1 MNQQQHSYYEDK
13 LSEYEFITYISP
25 ENSFFFNTCP
35 EITFIHSVNGDEES
49 RIREADRSLPL
60 LRKFLTN
67 RNCPVTKINIKDCM
81 ILKRGILDIL
91 KENKTVTELNIT
103 YCTISEKEVLIKIAD
118 FLKGNQTIQ
127 KLGLHLFITY
137 YMANKNNPEPRKLF
151 NSLIGTSVTHLDL
164 RQNFL
169 GFHVL
174 EDLKNVIPKLKLQS
188 LNLLDN
194 LEKKTTKKLEDSVLY
209 IVRKN
214 IFLEK
219 VLVENLSIQT
229 LSRLEMNMRENKCI
243 KRFFKIYLQNCG
255 PKRLGIMDAQ
265 TRQSIRDPK
274 KPRLDIDVRR
284 IIHQYIPRNI
294 EKGVDHFISWLEN
307 VEKCLDNIR
316 GYDITQFIQSRSDIS
331 YFMENHSVV
340 ETGIKKLKRYARYH
354 HYSLSGKKPLY
365 SNLFIGK
372 KQTRGRKRKISQVPG
387 SE

>member
-1 MNQQQHSYYEDK
+1 MNQQQHNYYEDK
-13 LSEYEFITYISP
+13 LNEYEFITYLSP
-25 ENSFFFNTCP
+25 ENCSFFNTCP
-35 EITFIHSVNGDEES
+35 EITFAHTVHGDEQN

-67 RNCPVTKINIKDCM
+67 RNCPVTKIKINDCM

-103 YCTISEKEVLIKIAD
+103 YCTITEKEVLNKIAD
-118 FLKGNQTIQ
+118 FLKGNRTIQ

-137 YMANKNNPEPRKLF
+137 YMANENNPEPRKLF
-151 NSLIGTSVTHLDL
+151 NSLLGTSVSHLDL

-169 GFHVL
+169 DFDVL
-174 EDLKNVIPKLKLQS
+174 EDLKKVIPKLKLQS
-188 LNLLDN
+188 LNLRDN
-194 LEKKTTKKLEDSVLY
+194 LKEKITKKVEDSVVY

-219 VLVENLSIQT
+219 ILVDNISLSTVSI
-229 LSRLEMNMRENKCI
+229 LEMNMKENKCI
-243 KRFFKIYLQNCG
+243 RRFFKIYLENCG

-284 IIHQYIPRNI
+284 IINQYIPRNI
-294 EKGVDHFISWLEN
+294 EEGVDNFISWLEN
-307 VEKCLDNIR
+307 VEKCLDHIR
-316 GYDITQFIQSRSDIS
+316 GYDITQFIQSKSDIS
-331 YFMENHSVV
+331 YFMENNRIVDRV
-340 ETGIKKLKRYARYH
+340 IKKLKRYARYH
-354 HYSLSGKKPLY
+354 HYSLTEKKPFH
-365 SNLFIGK
+365 SNLSIGK

-387 SE
+387 S